1 MRNLRIRPSRQL
13 APGLL
18 LMALASCGGGSNGDA
33 SSTGAVASTASSPSA
48 DDADATAASPVSGT
62 AASSAQASSGSS
74 SSSSSTDA
82 TSSAGDTALANA
94 SVVAAAASGSTSTT
108 ASASTSASQID
119 AVASAAL
126 IDVTAAI
133 VADQNVVLAGD
144 SFATLPSG
152 TTTYGALISGK
163 GTLLLKPANSSAAST
178 LIVTQSS
185 NFTLP
190 DDRLVETG
198 RLTYLPHYAVELT
211 GHNPPAVTVSP
222 GVTLQLG
229 VNGSPDNW
237 PLFFSYDD
245 AKNST
250 STIRGQVNL
259 LNILNNGTILFN
271 SGYQM
276 RMGEISG
283 SGNLVQLPGAW
294 GNIFMAGLNSF
305 TGVLYVTTQGVFG
318 TAHVQATLSAAKAV
332 INEGTWVVSAPPGG
346 TTTVPQDIYEPH
358 YGDDINFGGAGR
370 VIMSGVY
377 GYTDNSPYHAPNLV
391 NPGLSDASL
400 NTSVVANQGGAN
412 RANGH
417 DSSYRGIN
425 IESGY
430 VQWGDGTH
438 HRFFLPSAPSPA
450 VVYPPL
456 GAKNAYINLH
466 NGSTLAFNYDG
477 PVTLNV
483 GITGGGGGPKKD
495 DSLAGTGNVII
506 VGTTGNDVTFAQPQ
520 NYNGT
525 TTVEAGATLRVG
537 SGVPVPLNAVNFNT
551 YGIKGTTTIGTYTG
565 DSSLLTAQS
574 SNGVSTDAIVDN
586 GAIIVQNTSTAI
598 ALSNISG
605 IGSFTQA
612 GAATT
617 TLTNNNYSGTTTISA
632 GTLLAGSANA
642 FGTGSVVNGAS
653 LALASAQHELMV
665 SGSFQQS
672 SHGGLTLS
680 IAGTSKG
687 VDQDHLTVAGGA
699 VLNGALTLNFATP
712 PTSGQKYV
720 LIDAAGGISGSFS
733 SIVSSGAKVTGGH
746 DAKSYYVTVQ

>member
-1 MRNLRIRPSRQL
+1 
-13 APGLL
+13 
-18 LMALASCGGGSNGDA
+18 MALAACGGGSNGD
-33 SSTGAVASTASSPSA
+33 SSS
-48 DDADATAASPVSGT
+48 DAAA
-62 AASSAQASSGSS
+62 SS
-74 SSSSSTDA
+74 SSSSSDSADTTASSASPVAGAPASSTQASSGSPSSSSATDA
-82 TSSAGDTALANA
+82 TSSADDTASATA
-94 SVVAAAASGSTSTT
+94 SVVAAT
-108 ASASTSASQID
+108 ASSAATDSSASALATSSSSKTE
-119 AVASAAL
+119 AVASL

-133 VADQNVVLAGD
+133 VAGQNMVLAGD

-152 TTTYGALISGK
+152 TTTYNALISGK
-163 GTLLLKPANSSAAST
+163 GTLLLKPASGSTAST
-178 LIVTQSS
+178 LVVTQSS

-250 STIRGQVNL
+250 NVIRGQVNL

-276 RMGEISG
+276 RLGEISG

-305 TGVLYVTTQGVFG
+305 TGILYVTTQGVFG

-358 YGDDINFGGAGR
+358 YGDDINFGGTGR

-377 GYTDNSPYHAPNLV
+377 GYTDNSPYHSPNLV

-400 NTSVVANQGGAN
+400 NTSVVANQGGSN
-412 RANGH
+412 KANGH

-430 VQWGDGTH
+430 IQWGDGTH

-450 VVYPPL
+450 TVYPPL

-477 PVTLNV
+477 LVTLNV

-495 DSLAGTGNVII
+495 DSLAGTGNVVI

-525 TTVEAGATLRVG
+525 TTVEAGATLRIG

-551 YGIKGTTTIGTYTG
+551 YGIKGTTTLAMYTG

-586 GAIIVQNTSTAI
+586 GTIIVQNTSTAI

-605 IGSFTQA
+605 SGSFTQA
-612 GAATT
+612 GAAAT
-617 TLTNNNYSGTTTISA
+617 TLSGNTYSGATTISA

-653 LALASAQHELMV
+653 LALVSAQHELAIG
-665 SGSFQQS
+665 GSFQQGS
-672 SHGGLTLS
+672 RGALTLS

-699 VLNGALTLNFATP
+699 VLAGTLNLNFASP
-712 PTSGQKYV
+712 PSTGQKYV
-720 LIDAAGGISGSFS
+720 LIDAAGGVSGSFTS
-733 SIVSSGAKVTGGH
+733 VTSPGVKVTTGH
-746 DAKSYYVTVQ
+746 DAKTFYVTVQ